1 MSVSSGL
8 SWVAVTAGEDKHNVF
23 IPGPLPPPPSAS
35 GVSLSSTRF
44 AAERTASLHPS
55 LPPHR
60 ITLHCH

>member
-23 IPGPLPPPPSAS
+23 IPAPLPPPQAS

-44 AAERTASLHPS
+44 AAERAASLHPS
-55 LPPHR
+55 LLPHR